1 VKRKMR
7 RVKEKSVRVMILT
20 EEGVFRISRDFIID
34 MRESDENGSY
44 FVYYFFREREREE
57 RRE

>member
-20 EEGVFRISRDFIID
+20 EEGVFRISRDFIIAMKMD
-34 MRESDENGSY
+34 LI
-44 FVYYFFREREREE
+44 F
-57 RRE
+57 